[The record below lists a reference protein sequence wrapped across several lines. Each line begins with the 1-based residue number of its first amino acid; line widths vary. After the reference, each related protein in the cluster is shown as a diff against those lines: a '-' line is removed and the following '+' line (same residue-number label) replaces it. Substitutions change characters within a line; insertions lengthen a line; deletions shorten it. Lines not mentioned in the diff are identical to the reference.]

1 MSESSQPE
9 NQKSLRRSPELIN
22 RRQSQLLVVD
32 VQQRLMP
39 AIHDADRIE
48 SRIVLLLDAAAV
60 LDVPVIVSEQYPK
73 GLGPTVDS
81 IAQHRISRQW
91 FEKIRFSAAEEFQA
105 LCASADPATAVDRCD
120 QVIVVG
126 IEAHICVLQTAMDL
140 LAQGYRVFV
149 VEDAVSSRRESDHRT
164 AMDRLRDAGAVVCTA
179 ESVVFE
185 WCEEAGTDEF
195 RAISRLV
202 R

>member
-1 MSESSQPE
+1 MSESTHPE
-9 NQKSLRRSPELIN
+9 NQASLRRSPELAN
-22 RRQSQLLVVD
+22 RNQSQLLVVD

-39 AIHDADRIE
+39 VIHNAERIE
-48 SRIVLLLDAAAV
+48 NRIVLLLDAAAA
-60 LDVPVIVSEQYPK
+60 LGVPVIVSEQYPK
-73 GLGPTVDS
+73 GLGATVDS
-81 IAQHRISRQW
+81 IAQHQVSRQR
-91 FEKIRFSAAEEFQA
+91 FEKIRFSAAEEFQT
-105 LCASADPATAVDRCD
+105 LCASADAAVAVDRCD
-120 QVIVVG
+120 QVVIVG
-126 IEAHICVLQTAMDL
+126 IESHICVLQTAMDL
-140 LAQGYRVFV
+140 LAQSYRVFV

-164 AMDRLRDAGAVVCTA
+164 AMNRLRDAGAVICTA